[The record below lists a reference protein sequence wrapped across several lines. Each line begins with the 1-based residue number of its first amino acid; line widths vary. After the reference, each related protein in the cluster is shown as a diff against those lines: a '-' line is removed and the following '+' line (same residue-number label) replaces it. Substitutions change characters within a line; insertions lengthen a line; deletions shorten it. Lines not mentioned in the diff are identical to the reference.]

1 MDYNTSG
8 LTGYSAISPAGSSN
22 SYSLSGLYSAPNND
36 YYNSVR
42 TQVLQDIEKENLAKD
57 NLWVNPEGG
66 KASDI
71 LSKLT
76 RAQWQDYKE
85 RFQPIETALMN
96 KTTYNNPDLVRES
109 IIGGWNTVNKA
120 YDTAIESRGNM
131 LSRYGV
137 NQRADEQAAVE
148 RSNQIQRSSA
158 LVDTANRIR
167 MRLEDRNREIALGST
182 PNAGRAYGLSS
193 STGSGGN

>member
-1 MDYNTSG
+1 MNYSMSG
-8 LTGYSAISPAGSSN
+8 LTGYTGTPQVGSDRENSQSYALAGF
-22 SYSLSGLYSAPNND
+22 GAAGPNQQYTSIRN
-36 YYNSVR
+36 
-42 TQVLQDIEKENLAKD
+42 QVLQDIEKENQATHS
-57 NLWVNPEGG
+57 LWVNPKGG

-76 RAQWQDYKE
+76 RAQWQDYKD
-85 RFQPIETALMN
+85 RFQPIESALMN
-96 KTTYNNPDLVRES
+96 QTTYNNPDLVKNS
-109 IIGGWNTVNKA
+109 IATGMNTVNNA
-120 YDTAIESRGNM
+120 YDSAISARGNM

-137 NQRADEQAAVE
+137 NQRADEQAAA
-148 RSNQIQRSSA
+148 SRSSQINRSTA

-193 STGSGGN
+193 SK